1 MLFEEFFKKKKI
13 SLDALQQGNP
23 GLFSEFK
30 SHYEQMGE
38 KSFDH
43 TKKFWFNKLRHQYPL
58 PPEVK
63 AEKLRAENQM
73 AEQTVADTL
82 TEPSPRTQAPKLG
95 FTPKFKTQ
103 GTSSTPP
110 VTEAPKEETASA
122 DEPPKEV
129 VAKPAAY
136 KPRFQAKNIPAK
148 PTDSA
153 EAVQP
158 DDQAAATLNASVNE
172 QAEAPAKMGFK
183 PRFKAGVTT
192 NKPAEAK
199 EEQPE
204 VNTEAEKPA
213 DAEQSTNAE
222 AAPPA
227 KLGFKP
233 RFKAGTTTV
242 KPTEEGAALASEKKE
257 TSGPSESISEAESSK
272 TPDAPKLGFKPR
284 FKVGATTVKPAES
297 TEPPMEPMA
306 AQSET
311 APDNQP
317 ENPIEPSPVNPPK
330 LGFKPRFK
338 AGVTTTKSAETKT
351 EDASAE
357 APITTKEEQETDKE
371 SVEIKKTEAPSTG
384 DAPAKPAYKPRF
396 NPNIIKRNPPKE
408 E

>member
-13 SLDALQQGNP
+13 SLEALQQGNP

-58 PPEVK
+58 PPDVK
-63 AEKLRAENQM
+63 AEKFRAENQM
-73 AEQTVADTL
+73 AEQTVADML
-82 TEPSPRTQAPKLG
+82 TEPSPRTPAPKLG

-103 GTSSTPP
+103 GAPPAPP
-110 VTEAPKEETASA
+110 VTEEPKAEPASA
-122 DEPPKEV
+122 DEPPKET

-136 KPRFQAKNIPAK
+136 KPRFQAKNVPAK
-148 PTDSA
+148 PADNM
-153 EAVQP
+153 EAVDP
-158 DDQAAATLNASVNE
+158 GDQAAAAPNPPVNE
-172 QAEAPAKMGFK
+172 QAPAPAKMGFK
-183 PRFKAGVTT
+183 PRFKAGITT

-204 VNTEAEKPA
+204 VHREADKPA
-213 DAEQSTNAE
+213 QAEQHAITD

-233 RFKAGTTTV
+233 RFKAGTTMV
-242 KPTEEGAALASEKKE
+242 KPSDENAMPVSEKE
-257 TSGPSESISEAESSK
+257 NSEPSESATEAEPPQ

-284 FKVGATTVKPAES
+284 FKAGTVTVKPAES
-297 TEPPMEPMA
+297 TEPPVQPAVVQNEE
-306 AQSET
+306 SS
-311 APDNQP
+311 DNQA
-317 ENPIEPSPVNPPK
+317 ENIIEPAPATPAK

-338 AGVTTTKSAETKT
+338 AGVTTTKPTETKT

-357 APITTKEEQETDKE
+357 PEIVANQEPDKE

>member
-103 GTSSTPP
+103 GTPPTPP

-129 VAKPAAY
+129 VAKPVAY
-136 KPRFQAKNIPAK
+136 KPRFQAKNVPAK
-148 PTDSA
+148 PADGT
-153 EAVQP
+153 EAIHP
-158 DDQAAATLNASVNE
+158 GDQAAAASNPPVNE
-172 QAEAPAKMGFK
+172 QTPAPAKMGFK

-204 VNTEAEKPA
+204 VNNEAEKPV

-242 KPTEEGAALASEKKE
+242 KPSDESTAPASEKKE
-257 TSGPSESISEAESSK
+257 TSESLESPSEVEAPK

-284 FKVGATTVKPAES
+284 FKAGTTTVKSAES
-297 TEPPMEPMA
+297 TEPPVDP
-306 AQSET
+306 ET
-311 APDNQP
+311 APDNQS
-317 ENPIEPSPVNPPK
+317 EITAEPAPAAPAK

-351 EDASAE
+351 EDASVGA
-357 APITTKEEQETDKE
+357 AITTKEEQETDKNSAKIE
-371 SVEIKKTEAPSTG
+371 KPEASST
-384 DAPAKPAYKPRF
+384 DDTPAKPAYKPRF
-396 NPNIIKRNPPKE
+396 NPNMVKRNPPKE